1 MVFWGLTISLNE
13 IMKRLDMFRICTIF
27 VLLFFAC
34 KVSFAG
40 PLREKI
46 RERNSEQYAQQSQDE
61 TLEDDGASEGQ
72 SSLPDGVL
80 VERDIAYGSD
90 KKQSFDVYIPARAKG
105 APVIFMVHGGA
116 WRLGDKSSRSV
127 IEHKVARWVPKGF
140 IFISTNY
147 RMLPRTDPVE
157 QARDVARA
165 IAAAQ
170 ARVES
175 WGGDSNEFILMG
187 HSAGAHLVALLSTNR
202 SLSSGIVKKPWLGTV
217 ALDSAAYDVVQ
228 IMEKSHFR
236 FYDKAFGSDK
246 QYWKAASP
254 FYALT
259 KETRPILAV
268 CSARRDDSTTQAK
281 QFAKKAASLGVA
293 VTVLEKDF
301 SHREINVSLGQDKV
315 YTAEVESFMAGLDKR
330 VANILHE

>member
-1 MVFWGLTISLNE
+1 MR
-13 IMKRLDMFRICTIF
+13 RLDIFRVCVIF
-27 VLLFFAC
+27 ALLFFVCEVA
-34 KVSFAG
+34 FAG
-40 PLREKI
+40 PLSEKI
-46 RERNSEQYAQQSQDE
+46 RERDSERLVQQSQEE
-61 TLEDDGASEGQ
+61 TLEDDGASQGRAP
-72 SSLPDGVL
+72 LPDGVR

-127 IEHKVARWVPKGF
+127 IEHKVARWVPKRF
-140 IFISTNY
+140 IFISANY
-147 RMLPRTDPVE
+147 RMLPGADPVE
-157 QARDVARA
+157 QAKDVARA

-170 ARVES
+170 ARAES

-187 HSAGAHLVALLSTNR
+187 HSAGAHLVALLSTDHT
-202 SLSSGIVKKPWLGTV
+202 LSSGIVKKPWLGTV

-228 IMEKSHFR
+228 IMEKPHFR

-254 FYALT
+254 FYVLT

-268 CSARRDDSTTQAK
+268 CSARRDDSTTQAR

-330 VANILHE
+330 VANILHKS

>member
-1 MVFWGLTISLNE
+1 
-13 IMKRLDMFRICTIF
+13 MFRVCAIF

-34 KVSFAG
+34 EALFAG

-46 RERNSEQYAQQSQDE
+46 QERVSEQHSQQSKSE
-61 TLEDDGASEGQ
+61 TLEDDGSSQGQ
-72 SSLPDGVL
+72 ATLPDGVT

-90 KKQSFDVYIPARAKG
+90 KKQSFDVYIPKQAKG

-116 WRLGDKSSRSV
+116 WRLGDKSNRSV

-147 RMLPRTDPVE
+147 RMLPGTDPVE
-157 QARDVARA
+157 QAKDVARA
-165 IAAAQ
+165 IAVAQ
-170 ARVES
+170 AKAES

-187 HSAGAHLVALLSTNR
+187 HSAGAHLVALLATDHE
-202 SLSSGIVKKPWLGTV
+202 LSSTLVKKSWLGTV

-228 IMEKSHFR
+228 IMEKPHFR
-236 FYDKAFGSDK
+236 LYDQAFGSDK

-259 KETRPILAV
+259 KKTRPILAV
-268 CSARRDDSTTQAK
+268 CSARRDDSTAQAR
-281 QFAKKAASLGVA
+281 QFANKAASLGVK

-301 SHREINVSLGQDKV
+301 SHREINVFLGQDKA

-330 VANILHE
+330 VANLLSR

>member
-1 MVFWGLTISLNE
+1 
-13 IMKRLDMFRICTIF
+13 MFRVCVVF
-27 VLLFFAC
+27 VLLFFVC
-34 KVSFAG
+34 EVSFAG
-40 PLREKI
+40 PIRDKI
-46 RERNSEQYAQQSQDE
+46 QQRISDRQSQKSQDE
-61 TLEDDGASEGQ
+61 ILEDDGSSQGQ
-72 SSLPDGVL
+72 ATLPDGVT

-90 KKQSFDVYIPARAKG
+90 TKQTFDVYIPKQAKG

-147 RMLPRTDPVE
+147 RMLPGADPVE
-157 QARDVARA
+157 QAKDVARA
-165 IAAAQ
+165 IAVAQ
-170 ARVES
+170 TKAES

-187 HSAGAHLVALLSTNR
+187 HSAGAHLVALLSTDR
-202 SLSSGIVKKPWLGTV
+202 ALSSDIVKKPWLGTV

-228 IMEKSHFR
+228 IMEKPHLR
-236 FYDKAFGSDK
+236 LYDQAFGSDK

-259 KETRPILAV
+259 KKTRPIMAV
-268 CSARRDDSTTQAK
+268 CSARRDDSTAQAR

-301 SHREINVSLGQDKV
+301 SHREINASLGQDKA

-330 VANILHE
+330 VANILNR

>member
-1 MVFWGLTISLNE
+1 
-13 IMKRLDMFRICTIF
+13 

-34 KVSFAG
+34 EASFAG

-46 RERNSEQYAQQSQDE
+46 QERVSERQAQKSQGE
-61 TLEDDGASEGQ
+61 TLEDDGTSEVQ
-72 SSLPDGVL
+72 ASLPDGVT
-80 VERDIAYGSD
+80 VKRDIAYGSD
-90 KKQSFDVYIPARAKG
+90 KRQSFDVYIPKQAKG

-147 RMLPRTDPVE
+147 RMLPGTGPVE
-157 QARDVARA
+157 QAKDVALA
-165 IAAAQ
+165 IAVAQ
-170 ARVES
+170 AKAES
-175 WGGDSNEFILMG
+175 WGADSNEFILMG
-187 HSAGAHLVALLSTNR
+187 HSAGAHLVALLSTDR
-202 SLSSGIVKKPWLGTV
+202 ALSADIVKKPWLGTV
-217 ALDSAAYDVVQ
+217 VLDSAAYDVVQ
-228 IMEKSHFR
+228 IMEKPHFR
-236 FYDKAFGSDK
+236 LYDRAFGSDK

-259 KETRPILAV
+259 KKTRPILAV
-268 CSARRDDSTTQAK
+268 CSARRDDSTTQAR
-281 QFAKKAASLGVA
+281 QFAGKAASLGVK

-301 SHREINVSLGQDKV
+301 SHGEINSFLGQDKA

-330 VANILHE
+330 VANVLSR

>member
-1 MVFWGLTISLNE
+1 
-13 IMKRLDMFRICTIF
+13 MFRVYAIF

-34 KVSFAG
+34 EASFAG

-46 RERNSEQYAQQSQDE
+46 QERISERQAQKSQDE
-61 TLEDDGASEGQ
+61 TLEDDGSSQGQ
-72 SSLPDGVL
+72 ATLPDGVT

-90 KKQSFDVYIPARAKG
+90 KKQKFDVYIPKQAKG

-116 WRLGDKSSRSV
+116 WRLGDKSYRPV

-147 RMLPRTDPVE
+147 RMLLGTSPVE
-157 QARDVARA
+157 QAKDVARA
-165 IAAAQ
+165 IALAQ
-170 ARVES
+170 AKAES

-187 HSAGAHLVALLSTNR
+187 HSAGAHLVALLSTDLT
-202 SLSSGIVKKPWLGTV
+202 LSSGIVKKPWLGTV

-228 IMEKSHFR
+228 IMEKPHLR
-236 FYDKAFGSDK
+236 LYDRAFGSDK

-259 KETRPILAV
+259 KKTRPILAV
-268 CSARRDDSTTQAK
+268 CSSRRDDSTAQAR
-281 QFAKKAASLGVA
+281 QFAGKAASLGVK

-301 SHREINVSLGQDKV
+301 SHGEINSLLGQDKI

-330 VANILHE
+330 VANMLRE

>member
-1 MVFWGLTISLNE
+1 
-13 IMKRLDMFRICTIF
+13 MFRLCAIF

-34 KVSFAG
+34 EASLAG
-40 PLREKI
+40 PIRDKI
-46 RERNSEQYAQQSQDE
+46 QERISERQAQQSQDE
-61 TLEDDGASEGQ
+61 ILDDGGARGQ
-72 SSLPDGVL
+72 APLPDGVR

-147 RMLPRTDPVE
+147 RMLPGTDPVE
-157 QARDVARA
+157 QAKDVARA
-165 IAAAQ
+165 IAVAQ
-170 ARVES
+170 ARAEF

-187 HSAGAHLVALLSTNR
+187 HSAGAHLVALLSTYR
-202 SLSSGIVKKPWLGTV
+202 TLSSDIVKKPWLGTV
-217 ALDSAAYDVVQ
+217 VLDSAAYDVVQ
-228 IMEKSHFR
+228 IMEKPHFR
-236 FYDKAFGSDK
+236 LYDQAFGSDK

-259 KETRPILAV
+259 KKQGQSWPSVLPAAMILPLRPVSLPRRRRHWGLRLLFWRRIFRMEKLMLSSGRTRPIPPRL
-268 CSARRDDSTTQAK
+268 
-281 QFAKKAASLGVA
+281 
-293 VTVLEKDF
+293 
-301 SHREINVSLGQDKV
+301 SHLWPALISR
-315 YTAEVESFMAGLDKR
+315 
-330 VANILHE
+330 